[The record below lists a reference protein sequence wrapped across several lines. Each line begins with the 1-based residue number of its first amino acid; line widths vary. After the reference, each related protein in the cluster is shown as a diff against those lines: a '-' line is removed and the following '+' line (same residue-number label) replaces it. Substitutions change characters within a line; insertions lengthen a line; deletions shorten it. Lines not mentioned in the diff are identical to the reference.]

1 MPPDDEV
8 FADAL
13 EIPEAE
19 REEFLARAC
28 ARDPGQRARVAALI
42 RGHARAP
49 AYLDVSSGSRPHA
62 EQPSDRIGRYKLLE
76 RIGEGGCGFVWMA
89 EQTEPV
95 RRRVALKVIKLGM
108 DTREVIARFEV
119 ERQALALMD
128 HPNIAKIH
136 DGGAT
141 DAGRSFFVME
151 LVRGVPMTRY
161 CDEHQL
167 TPTQRLEL
175 FIKVC
180 QAVQHAHQK
189 GVIHRDLKP
198 SNILVTVNDGVA
210 VPKVIDFGIAKA
222 TQGPLTDKT
231 LFTAFQQFIGTPAY
245 MSPEQADMSSVD
257 VDTRSDIY
265 SLGVLLY
272 ELLAGQTPF
281 DARSLAS
288 AGLDEIRRRIREVEP
303 PKPSTRLSTLTDEGR
318 ATVAKQR
325 SMPPAQLSLLLRG
338 DLDWIVMRC
347 LEKDRAR
354 RYDTANGLAMDLQR
368 HLRHEPVVARPPS
381 AAYTLQK
388 LVRRHRVAFGAAT
401 AIATVLLLGAA
412 VSTWQA
418 IRATRAEHEQSRLR
432 VAESKQRQRAET
444 SELASRRRAYAADIN
459 LIQQALAADNLGRA
473 QALLNR
479 QRPQLGET
487 DLRGWEWRYLWQFC
501 QSDAQAMLRE
511 PGNSPILALT
521 TSADGKWVAVNG
533 DGGNAVVI
541 NLQTREEIRVPAGI
555 RITQGG
561 LAFSPRESLLAIAT
575 VNPAGAGQPATNTGG
590 VAQPG
595 NEVLFWNL
603 NTRQVVR
610 ALAVTG
616 VCQMLFFSADG
627 QKLAALEIV
636 ANQTRIVRW
645 QVNDGSDL
653 GTWSTGAGP
662 EYWHAVFGATD
673 DLALA
678 AIVTKSNRVSVV
690 DLTAGKERW
699 TAIASYQAI
708 GSLAF
713 SPDGTMLASGGDYA
727 DPVIRLW
734 DVASGRE
741 IGRLEG
747 HRSMVTGLRFLR
759 DGRRLV
765 SCSGD
770 QTLRLWDLGSRTSI
784 RAFRGHETEIRR
796 MAVLPDEKTVV
807 SGSLDGAV
815 LHWNLESE
823 RGTAAADTLDK
834 GFGAWVFAEKGA
846 SIVTLNSAGQVM
858 RRHGLKFQENQP
870 LLEIGPNFNA
880 IFDPS
885 RPLLA
890 ASIPGGKIQVWDW
903 ERPMLLREFARV
915 ADSGRALP
923 KQFSGDGKRLL
934 VEQIS
939 KGNSSFREWEIGSG
953 RETWRFDRAP
963 MPGPSYARYAA
974 DGVQRLVFSLND
986 GIWRAYRPTN
996 LSAPI
1001 ELNAGTVDDKVVFS
1015 PEGRV
1020 LTMPTY
1026 LGIVRV
1032 FDGDTFKELA
1042 PLSGFMHG
1050 VHSLAFSPEGHR
1062 LAAGSTAMEAITLWD
1077 IESRERLLTLAVR
1090 SGALAPTAFSP
1101 DGNVLAGESWNG
1113 AIAGKLHFWRAPS
1126 WAEIAAAEKKDRTQ

>member
-1 MPPDDEV
+1 
-8 FADAL
+8 
-13 EIPEAE
+13 
-19 REEFLARAC
+19 
-28 ARDPGQRARVAALI
+28 
-42 RGHARAP
+42 
-49 AYLDVSSGSRPHA
+49 
-62 EQPSDRIGRYKLLE
+62 
-76 RIGEGGCGFVWMA
+76 
-89 EQTEPV
+89 
-95 RRRVALKVIKLGM
+95 
-108 DTREVIARFEV
+108 
-119 ERQALALMD
+119 
-128 HPNIAKIH
+128 
-136 DGGAT
+136 
-141 DAGRSFFVME
+141 
-151 LVRGVPMTRY
+151 
-161 CDEHQL
+161 
-167 TPTQRLEL
+167 
-175 FIKVC
+175 
-180 QAVQHAHQK
+180 
-189 GVIHRDLKP
+189 
-198 SNILVTVNDGVA
+198 
-210 VPKVIDFGIAKA
+210 
-222 TQGPLTDKT
+222 
-231 LFTAFQQFIGTPAY
+231 
-245 MSPEQADMSSVD
+245 
-257 VDTRSDIY
+257 
-265 SLGVLLY
+265 
-272 ELLAGQTPF
+272 
-281 DARSLAS
+281 
-288 AGLDEIRRRIREVEP
+288 
-303 PKPSTRLSTLTDEGR
+303 
-318 ATVAKQR
+318 
-325 SMPPAQLSLLLRG
+325 
-338 DLDWIVMRC
+338 
-347 LEKDRAR
+347 
-354 RYDTANGLAMDLQR
+354 MDLQR

-401 AIATVLLLGAA
+401 AIAMVLLLGAA

-418 IRATRAEHEQSRLR
+418 IRATRAEHEQSRLH
-432 VAESKQRQRAET
+432 VAESKQRQRAES

-479 QRPQLGET
+479 QRPQRGET

-501 QSDAQAMLRE
+501 QSDAQAMLRPGKRE
-511 PGNSPILALT
+511 PDSVVTALT

-823 RGTAAADTLDK
+823 RGAAAAGRLDK
-834 GFGAWVFAEKGA
+834 GPGAWVFAEKGA

-903 ERPMLLREFARV
+903 ERPMLLREFARA
-915 ADSGRALP
+915 ADAGRVFP

-939 KGNSSFREWEIGSG
+939 RGSSSFREWEIESG
-953 RETWRFDRAP
+953 RETWRFDCAG
-963 MPGPSYARYAA
+963 MPGPIAACYAA
-974 DGVQRLVFSLND
+974 DGVQRLVFSFND
-986 GIWRAYRPTN
+986 GIWRVYRQAN
-996 LSAPI
+996 LSAQI
-1001 ELNAGTVDDKVVFS
+1001 ELNAGTLRLIFF

-1020 LTMPTY
+1020 LAMPTVS
-1026 LGIVRV
+1026 GILRV

-1042 PLSGFMHG
+1042 PLSGYMHG
-1050 VHSLAFSPEGHR
+1050 VHSLAFSPDGHR
-1062 LAAGSTAMEAITLWD
+1062 LATGGTTMEAITLWD
-1077 IESRERLLTLAVR
+1077 FQSRERLLTLAAR
-1090 SGALAPTAFSP
+1090 EDALIPTAFSP
-1101 DGNVLAGESWNG
+1101 DGNVLAGESGQGNT
-1113 AIAGKLHFWRAPS
+1113 AGTLHFWRAPS